1 VVTEQLAS
9 LKAMDASTQWQGIK
23 EEFVVGLL
31 MTGRARPMMEPT
43 PNIARR
49 FAKLGNRPIF
59 PSKRAMTAR
68 FLFQK
73 TASQAGGQGQEH
85 HTRNLDMGV
94 QRAV

>member
-1 VVTEQLAS
+1 
-9 LKAMDASTQWQGIK
+9 MDASTQRQGIK
-23 EEFVVGLL
+23 KKFVVGLL
-31 MTGRARPMMEPT
+31 VSGRSRPMMEPT

-49 FAKLGNRPIF
+49 FAELGNRPIF
-59 PSKRAMTAR
+59 PSEGAMTAR

-73 TASQAGGQGQEH
+73 AAGQASGQGQKH